1 MTIIGVHHVN
11 LLVDDLDA
19 ARAFYGGTLGFAELD
34 RPDFGFPGAWFTMGA
49 HQLHLQTT
57 DGPEQ
62 KSQQHFALQVTDVV
76 GLADGLEAQGVKV
89 FRLPPVEGAGGQAF
103 FNDPA
108 GNLIEL
114 NQPAG

>member
-19 ARAFYGGTLGFAELD
+19 ARVFYLETLGFSELP

-76 GLADGLEAQGVKV
+76 GLADTLEAKGVKV
-89 FRLPPVEGAGGQAF
+89 FRLPAVEGAGGQAF

-114 NQPAG
+114 NQPA